1 MKGNEFKNKNLVNK
15 KQQNEKQQKLTTD
28 VDVKIENQTEIESEG
43 ESGSKTDEVIFVI
56 KIPTHSRNRL
66 KQQIRNFFFR
76 WPKEMLIYY

>member
-43 ESGSKTDEVIFVI
+43 EIGSKNDEVIFVI

-66 KQQIRNFFFR
+66 KQRIRNFFFR
-76 WPKEMLIYY
+76 WPKEILIY